1 MLSAGSIRPK
11 AGCVVNHLIVSS
23 EQSPFNMTK
32 SENFSLMIHGGAG
45 ALDNVNDH
53 KIAVRYLDIL
63 RRVLEH
69 GREVLTLGGSALQA
83 AEACASLLEDDPLF
97 NAGCGSVLNEDGKVE
112 MDAAIMDG
120 RDLSA
125 GAVAA
130 VDNITNPIQLA
141 RLVMTE
147 SEHVMLIEE
156 GAMRFADHCGME
168 RVSELYFH
176 TDERIEQLKD
186 ARLKGKM
193 LLDHDDVDTASEDQ
207 KYGTIGAIARDSHGN
222 LAAATSTGGIVNKR
236 KGRVGD
242 SAIIGA
248 GVYADNETCAVSA
261 TGYGEDF
268 MRTVIA
274 KTIADFI
281 WMKNLDAKIATE
293 YGIEYLIRRVK
304 GRGGVI
310 VIDKEGKCASGFTTK
325 KMIHGWIEN
334 GGEAVVR
341 F

>member
-1 MLSAGSIRPK
+1 MTGQYSIM
-11 AGCVVNHLIVSS
+11 V
-23 EQSPFNMTK
+23 
-32 SENFSLMIHGGAG
+32 HGGAG
-45 ALDNVNDH
+45 ALDNVKDE
-53 KIAVRYLDIL
+53 KTAVRYLDSL
-63 RRVLEH
+63 RRILEH
-69 GREVLTLGGSALQA
+69 GREVMTLGGSALQA
-83 AEACASLLEDDPLF
+83 AEACASLLEDDPVF
-97 NAGCGSVLNEDGKVE
+97 NAGCGSVLNEHGKVE

-130 VDNITNPIQLA
+130 VENIANPIQLA
-141 RLVMTE
+141 RWVMTE
-147 SEHVMLIEE
+147 SEHVMLIAE

-168 RVSELYFH
+168 RVPENYFY
-176 TDERIEQLKD
+176 TPDRLKQLEE
-186 ARLKGKM
+186 ARLKHKIM
-193 LLDHDDVDTASEDQ
+193 LDHDDTDEDSEDQ
-207 KYGTIGAIARDSHGN
+207 KYGTIGAIAMDPQGN

-236 KGRVGD
+236 QGRVGD
-242 SAIIGA
+242 SPIVGA

-274 KTIADFI
+274 KTISDFML
-281 WMKNLDAKIATE
+281 MKDMDAEKATQA
-293 YGIEYLIRRVK
+293 GIDYLSRKVS

-310 VIDKEGKCASGFTTK
+310 VIDKNGNCSSGFTTK
-325 KMIHGWIEN
+325 KMIHGWIEK